1 MWTCPKCG
9 EAIEGQFDSC
19 WKCAGK
25 EGQTAAPAQPA
36 KPLELTIAA
45 LISYLIP
52 WLALLLVMLPIGQ
65 APGYFDLEIV
75 RDARSWLWMLIPAVL
90 NFFILRSLSR
100 FPIVS
105 RLAAYLLFLGWVF
118 IMMLFAPATIKS
130 GWVGSPPKYDTLD
143 KFHGAQ

>member
-25 EGQTAAPAQPA
+25 EGQTAAPTQPA
-36 KPLELTIAA
+36 KPLDLTVAA

-52 WLALLLVMLPIGQ
+52 WLALLLVMFPFGQ
-65 APGYFDLEIV
+65 VPGFSILDIV

-90 NFFILRSLSR
+90 NYVVLRPLLR
-100 FPIVS
+100 FPMAC
-105 RLAAYLLFLGWVF
+105 RFAAF
-118 IMMLFAPATIKS
+118 
-130 GWVGSPPKYDTLD
+130 
-143 KFHGAQ
+143 